1 MRNIN
6 ILGNLLAKD
15 NRELTD
21 EERRLRASL
30 GIKLPSKI
38 HERPVALP
46 PEQTQVMP
54 NNMSQQ
60 QSMINPNLLNGLAP
74 ETTANR
80 QVTQYGRPV
89 YNKNGESYSEKTI
102 TEPINGIF
110 YNIPTVGA
118 NGNIL
123 NKEQAIQSVIGQDG
137 KITDPI
143 TGTPLQG
150 YGNVNAAV
158 NAAESRSQNIKP
170 QIQTKRTVI
179 TQNENGTHTRT
190 EEDITPKGSVLS
202 KNFGLNTDKKQYVP
216 DEKNEQELQ
225 NIYKKL
231 DEDYESGKLK
241 FGDYLQIA
249 AGAAAD
255 AFAIPGTG
263 SNVMQ
268 GVLARQAASEDAA
281 YKKYQDQRAELKD
294 RATTLKENEALNYSR
309 FQDQLSNERT
319 EKTTN
324 LENTFTQM
332 QINNLKKQN
341 VDYSTVT
348 LDKEDDGTYTLVG
361 YDKTTN
367 KLVKLG
373 APTTEQIT
381 EYENTQKIAE
391 RELTSLDLTNANTRN
406 KIKLNK
412 AKLYNELNPETEYG
426 DIEIL
431 YDANTGNQI
440 QVVAGP
446 NGYVDAA
453 TKERPTQIIDGV
465 ETVVKLVDKDGFKAA
480 TQRQKLENTATQYRN
495 SLYNGVGELL
505 QLGTST
511 FGKWNVAGKMSQ
523 RNEDIRIIIDE
534 VFGPEAIK
542 VIGSTTFGSLSA
554 PELAFARSIGNRLLN
569 NRLSKEKAFE
579 ELLKFEYLSAKAMGA
594 SIEDRQSRFNRDDLR
609 DKAYK
614 LDINPNQSNIELSN
628 AILNKISPGLI
639 KAGNS

>member
-15 NRELTD
+15 DRQLTD

-30 GIKLPSKI
+30 GIKLPSQMMDT
-38 HERPVALP
+38 RPVAMP
-46 PEQTQVMP
+46 PEQMQVMP

-60 QSMINPNLLNGLAP
+60 QPFSYGNKITEPEQFKLNTPRNPDLLNGLAP
-74 ETTANR
+74 KAAEFVPSNSLITPQMQIQIDKERNIALDREKDGT
-80 QVTQYGRPV
+80 QVTDFD
-89 YNKNGESYSEKTI
+89 GEKGVRT
-102 TEPINGIF
+102 F
-110 YNIPTVGA
+110 
-118 NGNIL
+118 
-123 NKEQAIQSVIGQDG
+123 
-137 KITDPI
+137 
-143 TGTPLQG
+143 
-150 YGNVNAAV
+150 
-158 NAAESRSQNIKP
+158 KP
-170 QIQTKRTVI
+170 AKRTVI
-179 TQNENGTHTRT
+179 TENKNGTFTRS

-202 KNFGLNTDKKQYVP
+202 NNFGLNTEKKQYVP

-281 YKKYQDQRAELKD
+281 YKKYQDQRADLKD
-294 RATTLKENEALNYSR
+294 RATTLKEIEALNYSR

-324 LENTFTQM
+324 LQNTLTQV
-332 QINNLKKQN
+332 QIDKLDKQN
-341 VDYSTVT
+341 VDFNTVSIN
-348 LDKEDDGTYTLVG
+348 KKDDGTYTLVG

-367 KLVKLG
+367 KLVELG

-381 EYENTQKIAE
+381 KYENTEKIAE
-391 RELTSLDLTNANTRN
+391 KELKKLDLTNENMQSE
-406 KIKLNK
+406 IKLNV

-446 NGYVDAA
+446 NGYVDAD
-453 TKERPTQIIDGV
+453 TKEKPTQIIDGV
-465 ETVVKLVDKDGFKAA
+465 ETIVKLVDKDGFEAA
-480 TQRQKLENTATQYRN
+480 TERQKLENTATQYRN

-523 RNEDIRIIIDE
+523 ANEDIRIIIDE

-594 SIEDRQSRFNRDDLR
+594 STKDRESRFNRDDLR
-609 DKAYK
+609 DKASQ
-614 LDINPNQSNIELSN
+614 LGIDPNQSNIDLSN

-639 KAGNS
+639 KTGNS

>member
-6 ILGNLLAKD
+6 ILGNLFAKD
-15 NRELTD
+15 DRELTD

-30 GIKLPSKI
+30 GIKLPSQMDT
-38 HERPVALP
+38 RPVAMP

-60 QSMINPNLLNGLAP
+60 QPFSYGNKITMPEQFKLNTPRKADLLNGLAP
-74 ETTANR
+74 KTAEFVPNNSLITSQMQNQIDKELNIALDNKDDGT
-80 QVTQYGRPV
+80 QVT
-89 YNKNGESYSEKTI
+89 NFDGEKGVRT
-102 TEPINGIF
+102 F
-110 YNIPTVGA
+110 
-118 NGNIL
+118 
-123 NKEQAIQSVIGQDG
+123 
-137 KITDPI
+137 
-143 TGTPLQG
+143 TP
-150 YGNVNAAV
+150 A
-158 NAAESRSQNIKP
+158 
-170 QIQTKRTVI
+170 KRTVI
-179 TQNENGTHTRT
+179 TENKNGTFTRS

-202 KNFGLNTDKKQYVP
+202 NNFGLNTDKKQYVP
-216 DEKNEQELQ
+216 NEKNKQELQ

-294 RATTLKENEALNYSR
+294 RATTLKENEALDYSR
-309 FQDQLSNERT
+309 FQDKLKNERT

-324 LENTFTQM
+324 LENTFTQI
-332 QINNLKKQN
+332 QINNANRQN
-341 VDYSTVT
+341 VDFNTVSI
-348 LDKEDDGTYTLVG
+348 DKKDDGTYTLVG

-367 KLVKLG
+367 KLVELG

-381 EYENTQKIAE
+381 KYENTQQIEQKQLE
-391 RELTSLDLTNANTRN
+391 SQELTNTNTRT
-406 KIKLNK
+406 KIRLNK
-412 AKLYNELNPETEYG
+412 AKLANELNPKTEYG

-453 TKERPTQIIDGV
+453 TKERPTQLIDGV
-465 ETVVKLVDKDGFKAA
+465 ETIVKLVDKDGYEAA
-480 TQRQKLENTATQYRN
+480 TERQKLENTATQYRN

-523 RNEDIRIIIDE
+523 QNEDIRIIIDE

-594 SIEDRQSRFNRDDLR
+594 SAEDRESRFNRNDLR
-609 DKAYK
+609 DKANE
-614 LDINPNQSNIELSN
+614 LDIDPNQSNINLSN
-628 AILNKISPGLI
+628 AILNKISPSLI
-639 KAGNS
+639 KTGNSQ

>member
-30 GIKLPSKI
+30 GIKLPSEMDK
-38 HERPVALP
+38 RPVAM
-46 PEQTQVMP
+46 PEQVQKAMP
-54 NNMSQQ
+54 NNMLQQ
-60 QSMINPNLLNGLAP
+60 QPFSYGNKITMPEQFKLNPNLLNGLAP
-74 ETTANR
+74 ETTANNLINPQMQKQIDQELNR
-80 QVTQYGRPV
+80 ALDREQDGTQVTDFD
-89 YNKNGESYSEKTI
+89 GEKGVRT
-102 TEPINGIF
+102 F
-110 YNIPTVGA
+110 
-118 NGNIL
+118 
-123 NKEQAIQSVIGQDG
+123 
-137 KITDPI
+137 
-143 TGTPLQG
+143 TPG
-150 YGNVNAAV
+150 
-158 NAAESRSQNIKP
+158 
-170 QIQTKRTVI
+170 KRTVI
-179 TQNENGTHTRT
+179 TKNSDGTFTRS

-202 KNFGLNTDKKQYVP
+202 NNFGLNTDKKQYVP
-216 DEKNEQELQ
+216 NEKNEQELQ

-268 GVLARQAASEDAA
+268 GVLARQAASEDSA

-294 RATTLKENEALNYSR
+294 RATTLKDIEALNYSR
-309 FQDQLSNERT
+309 FQDQLSNQRAE
-319 EKTTN
+319 ETTN
-324 LENTFTQM
+324 LQNTLTQK
-332 QINNLKKQN
+332 QIDKLDKQN

-348 LDKEDDGTYTLVG
+348 IDKEDDGTYTLVG

-367 KLVKLG
+367 QLVELG
-373 APTTEQIT
+373 EPTTEQIT
-381 EYENTQKIAE
+381 EYENTQKIAKSQ
-391 RELTSLDLTNANTRN
+391 LTSLDLTNRNTRQE
-406 KIKLNK
+406 IKLNK
-412 AKLYNELNPETEYG
+412 AKLYNELNPATEYG

-465 ETVVKLVDKDGFKAA
+465 ETIVKLVDKDGFEAA
-480 TQRQKLENTATQYRN
+480 TERQKLENTATQYRN

-523 RNEDIRIIIDE
+523 ENEDIRIIIDE

-579 ELLKFEYLSAKAMGA
+579 ELLKFEYLSAKAMGV
-594 SIEDRQSRFNRDDLR
+594 STKDRESRFNRDDLR
-609 DKAYK
+609 DKANE
-614 LDINPNQSNIELSN
+614 LGIDPNQSNINLSN
-628 AILNKISPGLI
+628 AILNKISPRLM
-639 KAGNS
+639 KTGNSQ

>member
-6 ILGNLLAKD
+6 ILGNLFAKD
-15 NRELTD
+15 DRELTD

-38 HERPVALP
+38 HEKPVALP
-46 PEQTQVMP
+46 PEQTQAMP
-54 NNMSQQ
+54 NNMLQQ
-60 QSMINPNLLNGLAP
+60 QPFSYGNKITMPEQFKLNTPPQVKPTIKADLLNGLAP
-74 ETTANR
+74 KATGNMLITPQMQNQIDKERNIALDNKDYGT
-80 QVTQYGRPV
+80 QVTDFDR
-89 YNKNGESYSEKTI
+89 EKGVRT
-102 TEPINGIF
+102 F
-110 YNIPTVGA
+110 
-118 NGNIL
+118 
-123 NKEQAIQSVIGQDG
+123 
-137 KITDPI
+137 
-143 TGTPLQG
+143 TP
-150 YGNVNAAV
+150 N
-158 NAAESRSQNIKP
+158 
-170 QIQTKRTVI
+170 KRTVI
-179 TQNENGTHTRT
+179 TKNEDGTHTRS

-202 KNFGLNTDKKQYVP
+202 NNFGLNTDKKQYVP
-216 DEKNEQELQ
+216 DEKNKQELQ

-294 RATTLKENEALNYSR
+294 RATTLKENEALDYSR
-309 FQDQLSNERT
+309 FQDKLKNERT

-324 LENTFTQM
+324 LENTFTQI
-332 QINNLKKQN
+332 QINNANRQN
-341 VDYSTVT
+341 VDFNTVSI
-348 LDKEDDGTYTLVG
+348 DKKDDGTYTLVG

-367 KLVKLG
+367 KLVELG

-381 EYENTQKIAE
+381 KYENTQQIEQKE
-391 RELTSLDLTNANTRN
+391 LESQELTNTNTRT
-406 KIKLNK
+406 KIRLNK
-412 AKLYNELNPETEYG
+412 AKLDNELNPKTEYG

-453 TKERPTQIIDGV
+453 TKERPTQLIDGV
-465 ETVVKLVDKDGFKAA
+465 ETIVKLVDKDGYEAA
-480 TQRQKLENTATQYRN
+480 TERQKLENTATQYRN

-523 RNEDIRIIIDE
+523 QNEDIRIIIDE

-594 SIEDRQSRFNRDDLR
+594 SAEDRESRFNRNDLR
-609 DKAYK
+609 DKANE
-614 LDINPNQSNIELSN
+614 LGIDPNQSNINLSN
-628 AILNKISPGLI
+628 AILNKISPSLI
-639 KAGNS
+639 KTGNSQ

>member
-6 ILGNLLAKD
+6 ILGNLFAKD
-15 NRELTD
+15 DRQLTD

-30 GIKLPSKI
+30 GIKLPSQMDT
-38 HERPVALP
+38 RPVAML

-60 QSMINPNLLNGLAP
+60 QPFSYGNKITMPEQFKLNTPPQVKPTIKADLLNGLAP
-74 ETTANR
+74 KTAEFVPNNSLITSQMQNQIDKELNIALDNKDDGT
-80 QVTQYGRPV
+80 QVT
-89 YNKNGESYSEKTI
+89 NFDGEKGVRT
-102 TEPINGIF
+102 F
-110 YNIPTVGA
+110 
-118 NGNIL
+118 
-123 NKEQAIQSVIGQDG
+123 
-137 KITDPI
+137 
-143 TGTPLQG
+143 TP
-150 YGNVNAAV
+150 A
-158 NAAESRSQNIKP
+158 
-170 QIQTKRTVI
+170 KRTVI
-179 TQNENGTHTRT
+179 TENKNGTFTRS

-202 KNFGLNTDKKQYVP
+202 NNFGLNTDKKQYVP
-216 DEKNEQELQ
+216 NEKNKQELQ

-294 RATTLKENEALNYSR
+294 RATTLKENEALDYSR
-309 FQDQLSNERT
+309 FQDKLKNERT

-324 LENTFTQM
+324 LENTFTQI
-332 QINNLKKQN
+332 QINNANRQN
-341 VDYSTVT
+341 VDFNTVSI
-348 LDKEDDGTYTLVG
+348 DKKDDGTYTLVG

-367 KLVKLG
+367 KLVELG

-381 EYENTQKIAE
+381 KYENTQQIEQKQLE
-391 RELTSLDLTNANTRN
+391 SQELTNTNTRT
-406 KIKLNK
+406 KIRLNK
-412 AKLYNELNPETEYG
+412 AKLANELNPKTEYG

-453 TKERPTQIIDGV
+453 TKERPTQLIDGV
-465 ETVVKLVDKDGFKAA
+465 ETIVKLVDKDGYEAA
-480 TQRQKLENTATQYRN
+480 TERQKLENTATQYRN

-523 RNEDIRIIIDE
+523 QNEDIRIIIDE

-594 SIEDRQSRFNRDDLR
+594 SAEDRESRFNRNDLR
-609 DKAYK
+609 DKANE
-614 LDINPNQSNIELSN
+614 LDIDPNQSNINLSN
-628 AILNKISPGLI
+628 AILNKISPSLI
-639 KAGNS
+639 KTGNSQ

>member
-6 ILGNLLAKD
+6 ILGNLFAKD
-15 NRELTD
+15 DRQLTD

-30 GIKLPSKI
+30 GIKLPSQMDT
-38 HERPVALP
+38 RPVAMP

-60 QSMINPNLLNGLAP
+60 QPFSYGNKITMPEQFKLNTPRKADLLNGLAP
-74 ETTANR
+74 KTAEFVPNNSLITSQMQNQIDKELNIALDNKDDGT
-80 QVTQYGRPV
+80 QVT
-89 YNKNGESYSEKTI
+89 NFDGEKGVRT
-102 TEPINGIF
+102 F
-110 YNIPTVGA
+110 
-118 NGNIL
+118 
-123 NKEQAIQSVIGQDG
+123 
-137 KITDPI
+137 
-143 TGTPLQG
+143 TP
-150 YGNVNAAV
+150 A
-158 NAAESRSQNIKP
+158 
-170 QIQTKRTVI
+170 KRTVI
-179 TQNENGTHTRT
+179 TENKNGTFTRS

-202 KNFGLNTDKKQYVP
+202 NNFGLNTDKKQYVP
-216 DEKNEQELQ
+216 NEKNKQELQ

-294 RATTLKENEALNYSR
+294 RATTLKENEALDYSR
-309 FQDQLSNERT
+309 FQDKLKNERT

-324 LENTFTQM
+324 LENTFTQI
-332 QINNLKKQN
+332 QINNANRQN
-341 VDYSTVT
+341 VDFNTVSI
-348 LDKEDDGTYTLVG
+348 DKKDDGTYTLVG

-367 KLVKLG
+367 KLVELG

-381 EYENTQKIAE
+381 KYENTQQIEQKQLE
-391 RELTSLDLTNANTRN
+391 SQELTNTNTRT
-406 KIKLNK
+406 KIRLNK
-412 AKLYNELNPETEYG
+412 AKLANELNPKTEYG

-453 TKERPTQIIDGV
+453 TKERPTQLIDGV
-465 ETVVKLVDKDGFKAA
+465 ETIVKLVDKDGYEAA
-480 TQRQKLENTATQYRN
+480 TERQKLENTATQYRN

-523 RNEDIRIIIDE
+523 QNEDIRIIIDE

-594 SIEDRQSRFNRDDLR
+594 SAEDRESRFNRNDLR
-609 DKAYK
+609 DKANE
-614 LDINPNQSNIELSN
+614 LDIDPNQSNINLSN
-628 AILNKISPGLI
+628 AILNKISPSLI
-639 KAGNS
+639 KTGNSQ

>member
-6 ILGNLLAKD
+6 ILGNLFAKD
-15 NRELTD
+15 DRELTD
-21 EERRLRASL
+21 VERRLRASL

-38 HERPVALP
+38 HEKPVALP
-46 PEQTQVMP
+46 PEQTQAMP
-54 NNMSQQ
+54 NNMLQQ
-60 QSMINPNLLNGLAP
+60 QPFSYGNKITMPEQFKLNTPPQVKPTIKADLLNGLAP
-74 ETTANR
+74 KATGNMLITPQMQNQIDKERNIALDNKDYGT
-80 QVTQYGRPV
+80 QVTDFDR
-89 YNKNGESYSEKTI
+89 EKGVRT
-102 TEPINGIF
+102 F
-110 YNIPTVGA
+110 
-118 NGNIL
+118 
-123 NKEQAIQSVIGQDG
+123 
-137 KITDPI
+137 
-143 TGTPLQG
+143 TP
-150 YGNVNAAV
+150 N
-158 NAAESRSQNIKP
+158 
-170 QIQTKRTVI
+170 KRTVI
-179 TQNENGTHTRT
+179 TKNEDGTHTRS

-202 KNFGLNTDKKQYVP
+202 NNFGLNTDKKQYVP
-216 DEKNEQELQ
+216 DEKNKQELQ

-294 RATTLKENEALNYSR
+294 RATTLKENEALDYSR
-309 FQDQLSNERT
+309 FQDKLKNERT

-324 LENTFTQM
+324 LENTFTQI
-332 QINNLKKQN
+332 QINNANRQN
-341 VDYSTVT
+341 VDFNTVSI
-348 LDKEDDGTYTLVG
+348 DKKDDGTYTLVG

-367 KLVKLG
+367 KLVELG

-381 EYENTQKIAE
+381 KYENTQQIEQKE
-391 RELTSLDLTNANTRN
+391 LESQELTNTNTRT
-406 KIKLNK
+406 KIRLNK
-412 AKLYNELNPETEYG
+412 AKLDNELNPKTEYG

-453 TKERPTQIIDGV
+453 TKERPTQLIDGV
-465 ETVVKLVDKDGFKAA
+465 ETIVKLVDKDGYEAA
-480 TQRQKLENTATQYRN
+480 TERQKLENTATQYRN

-523 RNEDIRIIIDE
+523 QNEDIRIIIDE

-594 SIEDRQSRFNRDDLR
+594 SAEDRESRFNRNDLR
-609 DKAYK
+609 DKANE
-614 LDINPNQSNIELSN
+614 LGIDPNQSNINLSN
-628 AILNKISPGLI
+628 AILNKISPSLI
-639 KAGNS
+639 KTGNSQ